1 MKTALDPGGG
11 FDERESLLFRGST
24 VNFDNGQKNMLK
36 TSQDRLVRA
45 SHDSPERLFFPF
57 SDARLKLTNR
67 AGGEGADRQPIGAS
81 GGANLAREIGP
92 QRCHGGLGDLFVRTR
107 MDYFSDQTH
116 DIPRLAGPNRI
127 RTSVGYS
134 LLKKVNLRRH
144 SLTIPNTLNN
154 NSNAVMTST
163 GIFHVALQYFS
174 YVRFVMYVFQLL
186 NFT

>member
-1 MKTALDPGGG
+1 LDDALPVSGLFRET
-11 FDERESLLFRGST
+11 FDENSSLSGGRLRRTRESLLFRGSS
-24 VNFDNGQKNMLK
+24 VNFDNGKKNMLK

-57 SDARLKLTNR
+57 SDVRLKLTNR

-116 DIPRLAGPNRI
+116 DIPRLAGPN
-127 RTSVGYS
+127 SGGYGQA
-134 LLKKVNLRRH
+134 LD
-144 SLTIPNTLNN
+144 IP
-154 NSNAVMTST
+154 
-163 GIFHVALQYFS
+163 
-174 YVRFVMYVFQLL
+174 FV
-186 NFT
+186 TA